1 MPAVQVIVVAWNSG
15 EHLQRCMDAL
25 AAQTFTDWEAVVWDN
40 ASDDGAAD
48 RLRAPPRTEVVRS
61 PENLGFAAANNRAA
75 EFSNSGWIALLN
87 PDAFPEPEWLER
99 LVDTGERHGAEAVA
113 SLQLDDADPEIL
125 DGAGDSMSIFGIGWR
140 GGYGYP
146 RSIAPTEEL
155 EVFSPCGA
163 AALYR
168 REVWRALGGFDER
181 FFAYFED
188 VDLGFRIR
196 LAGGRTVFSPRAVV
210 RHVGSAS
217 SRTVSGFAERHGA
230 RNRLWT
236 FARDMP
242 LLLMPLAL
250 PLHLAATLF
259 VLVRSP
265 DPVSRAARVAGLKRA
280 CGGFVPSWPNGVAGA
295 RADPLPSPAPWR
307 GVPSRCVDAA
317 PSPGAFLHDP
327 LTGPVGGRDDRP
339 GDRPPAP
346 PLRRLARNGRW

>member
-1 MPAVQVIVVAWNSG
+1 MIVVAWNSG
-15 EHLQRCMDAL
+15 VHLQRCLGAL

-40 ASDDGAAD
+40 ASTDGAVERV
-48 RLRAPPRTEVVRS
+48 RLPPNSRVVRS
-61 PENLGFAAANNRAA
+61 PANLGFAAANNRAA
-75 EFSNSGWIALLN
+75 ELGESRWIALLN
-87 PDAFPEPEWLER
+87 PDAFPEPDWLEQL
-99 LVDTGERHGAEAVA
+99 LVTGERHGAEAVA
-113 SLQLDDADPEIL
+113 SLQLDDADPAIL

-146 RSIAPTEEL
+146 RSVAPTQEA

-168 REVWRALGGFDER
+168 RDVWRALGGFDER

-196 LAGGRTVFSPRAVV
+196 LRGGRAVFSPRAVV

-236 FARDMP
+236 FAKDMP
-242 LLLMPLAL
+242 LFLLPLAL
-250 PLHLAATLF
+250 PLHLAATAF

-265 DPVSRAARVAGLKRA
+265 DPVSRRARLDGLREGLRGLRPFLA
-280 CGGFVPSWPNGVAGA
+280 ERRRWRPRRPLAIA
-295 RADPLPSPAPWR
+295 RALAWSPAAVR
-307 GVPSRCVDAA
+307 RRR
-317 PSPGAFLHDP
+317 
-327 LTGPVGGRDDRP
+327 PVTRSLRP
-339 GDRPPAP
+339 
-346 PLRRLARNGRW
+346 

>member
-1 MPAVQVIVVAWNSG
+1 MALVQVIVVAWNSG
-15 EHLQRCMDAL
+15 AHLQRCMDAL
-25 AAQTFTDWEAVVWDN
+25 AAQTVTDWEAVVWDN
-40 ASDDGAAD
+40 ASTDGAVD
-48 RLRAPPRTEVVRS
+48 RLRLPPNTEVVRS
-61 PENLGFAAANNRAA
+61 ALNLGFAAANNRAA
-75 EFSNSGWIALLN
+75 ERSESRWIAALN
-87 PDAFPEPEWLER
+87 PDAFPEPDWLEQ
-99 LVDTGERHGAEAVA
+99 LLATAERHKAEAAA
-113 SLQLDDADPEIL
+113 SLQLDDADPSIL

-146 RSIAPTEEL
+146 RTTAPTEEA
-155 EVFSPCGA
+155 EVFSPCAA

-168 REVWRALGGFDER
+168 RDVWRELEGFDER

-196 LAGGRTVFSPRAVV
+196 LRGGRTVFSPRAVV

-250 PLHLAATLF
+250 PLHLAATAF

-265 DPVSRAARVAGLKRA
+265 DAVSRQARLAGLGEGLRGLRPFLAERRRWRSKRPLA
-280 CGGFVPSWPNGVAGA
+280 IA
-295 RADPLPSPAPWR
+295 RALAWSPQAVR
-307 GVPSRCVDAA
+307 RRR
-317 PSPGAFLHDP
+317 
-327 LTGPVGGRDDRP
+327 PVTRS
-339 GDRPPAP
+339 
-346 PLRRLARNGRW
+346 LS